1 MINELDRILEEVRK
15 DKDLDK
21 DTLIKTLEAALLKAA
36 KNRYGH
42 NSEIEAHFN
51 SELGEVELFQFRNV
65 VNEVKNPKSEISLEE
80 SKNLDPD
87 AQIGDS
93 LGVKLNA
100 AEFGRIAAQTA
111 KQVIIQNIREAER
124 ENTYQNYKDR
134 KGELVNGIVQ
144 RFDRGDII
152 VNMGKTEAI
161 LPTKEQVPREHYR
174 LRDRIKAYI
183 LDIKKTT
190 KDPQIVLSRTYAG
203 FVKELFKTEV
213 PEINEGIVT
222 IRGIAREPG
231 IRTKIAVD
239 STNPDVDPVG
249 ACVGTKGARVQNI
262 VQELRGEKIDIIPW
276 SEDPAK
282 FVCNALAP
290 AEIMEVI
297 LYNEHKAMEII
308 VPDNQTSLA
317 IGKKGQNVRLAVK
330 LTGWKID
337 IKSKSEAEGE
347 SKSALE
353 QLMQIPGIGET
364 SAQALL
370 NEGYHSAQDIAR
382 AEVEELTKLPGFGE
396 KKAESIKEAAGE
408 LLKHLISAEEE
419 AAAAAADAPP
429 PEEG

>member
-42 NSEIEAHFN
+42 NSEIEARFN

-65 VNEVKNPKSEISLEE
+65 VKEVKNPKSEISLEE
-80 SKNLDPD
+80 SKNLDPE

-93 LGVKLNA
+93 LGVKLNTA
-100 AEFGRIAAQTA
+100 DFGRIAAQTA

-161 LPTKEQVPREHYR
+161 LPSKEQVPREHYR

-203 FVKELFKTEV
+203 FIRELFKTEV

-222 IRGIAREPG
+222 IKGIAREPG
-231 IRTKIAVD
+231 VRTKIAVD

-249 ACVGTKGARVQNI
+249 ACVGTKGSRVQNI

-276 SEDPAK
+276 SDDPAK

-290 AEIMEVI
+290 AEIHEVI
-297 LYNEHKAMEII
+297 LYNEQKSMEII

-353 QLMQIPGIGET
+353 NLMQIPGIGET

-370 NEGYHSAQDIAR
+370 NEGYGSAQDIVK

-396 KKAESIKEAAGE
+396 KKAQAIKEAAQE
-408 LLKHLISAEEE
+408 IISQQQSAKETPS
-419 AAAAAADAPP
+419 DAPA
-429 PEEG
+429 PEEL

>member
-21 DTLIKTLEAALLKAA
+21 ETLIKTLEAALLKAA

-51 SELGEVELFQFRNV
+51 RELGEVELFQFKNV

-80 SKNLDPD
+80 AKILDPD

-93 LGVKLNA
+93 LGVKLNTA
-100 AEFGRIAAQTA
+100 DFGRIAAQTA

-161 LPTKEQVPREHYR
+161 LPSKEQVPREHYR

-190 KDPQIVLSRTYAG
+190 KDPQIVLSRTYTG
-203 FVKELFKTEV
+203 FIKELFKTEV

-222 IRGIAREPG
+222 IKGIAREPG
-231 IRTKIAVD
+231 TRTKIAVD
-239 STNPDVDPVG
+239 SSNPDVDPVG

-282 FVCNALAP
+282 FVCNSLAP

-297 LYNEHKAMEII
+297 LYNDQKAMEII

-347 SKSALE
+347 SKTALE
-353 QLMQIPGIGET
+353 KLMQIPGIGET

-370 NEGYHSAQDIAR
+370 NEGYGSPQDIVK

-396 KKAESIKEAAGE
+396 KKAQAIKEAAQE
-408 LLKHLISAEEE
+408 IINQQESAKE
-419 AAAAAADAPP
+419 APSDVPAPDEP
-429 PEEG
+429 

>member
-1 MINELDRILEEVRK
+1 
-15 DKDLDK
+15 
-21 DTLIKTLEAALLKAA
+21 
-36 KNRYGH
+36 
-42 NSEIEAHFN
+42 
-51 SELGEVELFQFRNV
+51 
-65 VNEVKNPKSEISLEE
+65 
-80 SKNLDPD
+80 
-87 AQIGDS
+87 
-93 LGVKLNA
+93 
-100 AEFGRIAAQTA
+100 
-111 KQVIIQNIREAER
+111 
-124 ENTYQNYKDR
+124 
-134 KGELVNGIVQ
+134 
-144 RFDRGDII
+144 
-152 VNMGKTEAI
+152 MGKTEAI
-161 LPTKEQVPREHYR
+161 LPAKEQVPREHYR

-222 IRGIAREPG
+222 IKGIAREPG

-239 STNPDVDPVG
+239 SSNPDVDPVG

-297 LYNEHKAMEII
+297 LYNEQKAMEII

-337 IKSKSEAEGE
+337 IKSKSEAENE
-347 SKSALE
+347 SKTALD

-370 NEGYHSAQDIAR
+370 NEGYNSAQDIAK
-382 AEVEELTKLPGFGE
+382 AEVDELTKLPGFGE
-396 KKAESIKEAAGE
+396 KKAQAIKAA
-408 LLKHLISAEEE
+408 AEEILKQG
-419 AAAAAADAPP
+419 DAPQESAAETSP
-429 PEEG
+429 PEVP